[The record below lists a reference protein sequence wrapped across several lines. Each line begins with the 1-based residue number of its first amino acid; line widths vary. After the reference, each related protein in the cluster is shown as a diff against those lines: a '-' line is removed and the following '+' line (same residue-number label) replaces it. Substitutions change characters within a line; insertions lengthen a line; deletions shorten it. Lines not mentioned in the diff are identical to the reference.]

1 MARRLPITDRL
12 LQQRCVSLLHCTLS
26 TSLSVMIILLSLVQ
40 LDLQPWKTF
49 LVKCVLVWY
58 RYPDSHMKQ
67 AQRVAEERKALWS
80 QLQLQKEARR
90 RGLRRL

>member
-1 MARRLPITDRL
+1 
-12 LQQRCVSLLHCTLS
+12 
-26 TSLSVMIILLSLVQ
+26 MIILQSLVQ

-49 LVKCVLVWY
+49 LADCVLVWY

-90 RGLRRL
+90 RELRRL